1 MTDFIYFADI
11 CNTIEGIPG
20 SLEMTSVV
28 AEMLKEV
35 SDDELPVVT
44 YFIMGQVFPEWTG
57 SQLGIGT
64 SLLYTAL
71 SKSSG
76 VSLKEIEGLVKETG
90 DIGEVAGRIFV
101 NEKKNQSTFSAF
113 MDEPE
118 SLSIMDVYERFR
130 MISVSNGKGSQNTK
144 MKHLQYLFSLAT
156 PREARYIARL
166 AIEDLRIG
174 VGEGIV
180 KNSIAKAF
188 DVPGSNIERGFML
201 TNDLG
206 ALAEAARRGGV
217 DEVSGL
223 SMVLNRPVRMML
235 AQLAPG
241 IPAVLEDL
249 GQVAIEWKFD
259 GARVQIHKKS
269 GDVNIFSRKLE
280 NVTASL
286 PDIVQAVKENI
297 EAESIIIEGEAIAVD
312 ENGRP
317 RAFQE
322 ILKRFRR
329 KYDVES
335 TVREIPLT
343 LKAFD
348 ILYLNGNDLIDLP
361 LFQRRSILSENVRN
375 GSGISVDEQILTD
388 DEAEINRLYQMALDA
403 GHEGIMIK
411 NPQAPYSPGK
421 RGKNWLKKKPVME
434 TLDLVVVGAE
444 WGYGKRANVIGSYA
458 LACYDPD
465 AGRYLPI
472 GRVATGFSDEVLSDL
487 TKMFADHILVEEGR
501 QIEIRP
507 KIVFEVA
514 FEEIQKSPNYE
525 SGYALRFPRLVNV
538 RTDKSP
544 EEAETIERIGD
555 IYRAQWE

>member
-1 MTDFIYFADI
+1 MTDFAYFADV
-11 CNTIEGIPG
+11 CKKIEDIPG
-20 SLEMTSVV
+20 SLEITSLV

-35 SDDELPVVT
+35 SDDELPIVT
-44 YFIMGQVFPEWTG
+44 YFIMGQVFPEWTD
-57 SQLGIGT
+57 SQLRIGT

-76 VSLKEIEGLVKETG
+76 VTLKNIEKLVKDTG

-113 MDEPE
+113 MEDQE
-118 SLSIMDVYERFR
+118 SLSIMDVFERLR
-130 MISVSNGKGSQNTK
+130 QISVSNGKGSKNTK
-144 MKHLQYLFSLAT
+144 IKHLQYLFSLAT
-156 PREARYIARL
+156 PKEARYIARL

-188 DVPGSNIERGFML
+188 DVPGPEVERGFML

-206 ALAEAARRGGV
+206 AVAAAARRGGV

-241 IPAVLEDL
+241 IPAVLEEL

-259 GARVQIHKKS
+259 GARVQIHKK
-269 GDVNIFSRKLE
+269 GDEVSIFSRRLE

-286 PDIVQAVKENI
+286 PDIVEAVYENI
-297 EAESIIIEGEAIAVD
+297 SADSVIIEGEAIAVD

-335 TVREIPLT
+335 TVREIPLI

-348 ILYLNGNDLIDLP
+348 ILYLNGEDLINLP
-361 LFQRRSILSENVRN
+361 LSRRRAILSENVRN
-375 GSGISVDEQILTD
+375 GKGINVDEQILTD
-388 DEAEINRLYQMALDA
+388 DEAEINRVYQKALDA

-444 WGYGKRANVIGSYA
+444 WGYGRRANVIGSYA
-458 LACYDPD
+458 LACYDPS
-465 AGRYLPI
+465 GRRYLPI

-487 TKMFADHILVEEGR
+487 TKLFADLIIFEEGR

-507 KIVFEVA
+507 QIVFEVA
-514 FEEIQKSPNYE
+514 FEEIQKSTNYE

-544 EEAETIERIGD
+544 EETETIERIGE
-555 IYRAQWE
+555 IYRAQRE